1 MAVPGILNEPDAIT
15 EQIPALTINILGLLE
30 VSIDRHAVRL
40 RPMHALLLLALLFT
54 EGHTLPADRVQRL
67 LFDREPNAR
76 TADLLRT
83 YVHQTRKAISRANA
97 SIAVSRLLE
106 TVPAGGRT
114 LYRLHIQAGHV
125 DAFQLEALEAAGRTA
140 LRDGRYAQAIGH
152 LGQATALWRGDALPD
167 VRERPFI
174 HDRIGRY
181 AALRRDA
188 VIGELQAR
196 ICLNRCHEVTGPLR
210 QLTENHTA
218 DSWLWCL
225 YVIGLD
231 LDGRFTDAAL
241 TCKMAIETIAETTG
255 LDDNRLR
262 VLQHMVLN
270 RTLPRDGA
278 HAVNAIRSIRS

>member
-15 EQIPALTINILGLLE
+15 EPIPALTINILGLLE
-30 VSIDRHAVRL
+30 VSVDRHTVRL
-40 RPMHALLLLALLFT
+40 RPMQALLLLALLFA

-67 LFDREPNAR
+67 VFDRQLNAR
-76 TADLLRT
+76 TVGLLRT
-83 YVHQTRKAISRANA
+83 YVHQTRKAISRADA
-97 SIAVSRLLE
+97 RIAAYRLLE

-125 DAFQLEALEAAGRTA
+125 DAFRLEALEAAGSMA
-140 LRDGRYAQAIGH
+140 LRNGRYAEAIGH
-152 LGQATALWRGDALPD
+152 LAQATALWRGDALPD
-167 VRERPFI
+167 VCERPFI
-174 HDRIGRY
+174 RDRIGHY

-188 VIGELQAR
+188 IIGGLEAR
-196 ICLNRCHEVTGPLR
+196 ICLNRCHEVIRSLR
-210 QLTENHTA
+210 QLTENHPA

-241 TCKMAIETIAETTG
+241 ACKIAIETIAEATG

-262 VLQHMVLN
+262 VLQQTVLN

-278 HAVNAIRSIRS
+278 RAVNAIRSIRP